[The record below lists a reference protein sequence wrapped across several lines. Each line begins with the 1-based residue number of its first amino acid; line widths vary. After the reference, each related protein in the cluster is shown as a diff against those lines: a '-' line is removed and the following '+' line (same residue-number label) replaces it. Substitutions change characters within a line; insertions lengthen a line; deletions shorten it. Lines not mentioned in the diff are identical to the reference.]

1 MIEEI
6 LNNIVLEKKKEGLDN
21 ALIRNILKEAI
32 QCYILDFV
40 YNSSYGKNLIF
51 CGGSCLRFCFGLN
64 RLSEDLDFDL
74 EWQKEINKEKFT
86 SDILNYFKKNL
97 NFTKIETKISGV
109 EEKIYL
115 KFPILYELGAAKRPE
130 SEKLYVKVEIQKN
143 ISKYY
148 QTEFALFSRF
158 NLNFIIK
165 NYTLKTLMASKI
177 IAVLRR
183 TFKKGKEDKIT
194 FKGRDYYDLLWFF
207 QQKIKPNMKR
217 IKDVLNVSS
226 KKELQRA
233 LLEKV
238 KKIKLTYLEEDIINL
253 FEDSRFIKKYSKN
266 YKLLIEKYL
275 KGFVVEKAARQAIKR
290 LENI

>member
-1 MIEEI
+1 MLEEI
-6 LNNIVLEKKKEGLDN
+6 FNNIVLEKKRQGLDN

-32 QCYILDFV
+32 QCYVLDFV
-40 YNSSYGKNLIF
+40 YNSSYGRDLIF

-74 EWQKEINKEKFT
+74 ERQKQIDKEKFT
-86 SDILNYFKKNL
+86 SDISDYFRKNL
-97 NFTKIETKISGV
+97 NFSNLEIKISGI
-109 EEKIYL
+109 EKKIYL
-115 KFPILYELGAAKRPE
+115 KFPILYELNLAKKPE

-148 QTEFALFSRF
+148 QTEFAPFSRF

-165 NYTLKTLMASKI
+165 NYKLETLMASKI

-183 TFKKGKEDKIT
+183 TFKKGKENKIT

-217 IKDVLNVSS
+217 IKDVLDISS
-226 KKELQRA
+226 KRELQRA
-233 LLEKV
+233 LVGKV
-238 KKIKLTYLEEDIINL
+238 KKIKLAYLEEDLVNL

-266 YKLLIEKYL
+266 YKSLIEKYL
-275 KGFVVEKAARQAIKR
+275 IARG
-290 LENI
+290 